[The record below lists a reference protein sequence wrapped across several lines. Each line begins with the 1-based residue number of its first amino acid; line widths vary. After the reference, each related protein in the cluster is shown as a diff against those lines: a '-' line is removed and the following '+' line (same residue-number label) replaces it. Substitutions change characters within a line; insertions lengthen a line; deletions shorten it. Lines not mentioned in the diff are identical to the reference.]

1 MLISTPDKSVT
12 TVDAMT
18 KKIEYQVQVVY
29 ARQLSGIHR
38 RFSGYHA
45 TIFYNFF
52 LAFFKSFLKSHNK
65 IACVEPDLSVK
76 PWISSD
82 GIDCLRHT
90 VAKKSPLNE
99 INYLG

>member
-45 TIFYNFF
+45 TI
-52 LAFFKSFLKSHNK
+52 L
-65 IACVEPDLSVK
+65 
-76 PWISSD
+76 
-82 GIDCLRHT
+82 
-90 VAKKSPLNE
+90 
-99 INYLG
+99 

>member
-38 RFSGYHA
+38 RFSGYHV
-45 TIFYNFF
+45 TIF
-52 LAFFKSFLKSHNK
+52 
-65 IACVEPDLSVK
+65 
-76 PWISSD
+76 
-82 GIDCLRHT
+82 
-90 VAKKSPLNE
+90 
-99 INYLG
+99 